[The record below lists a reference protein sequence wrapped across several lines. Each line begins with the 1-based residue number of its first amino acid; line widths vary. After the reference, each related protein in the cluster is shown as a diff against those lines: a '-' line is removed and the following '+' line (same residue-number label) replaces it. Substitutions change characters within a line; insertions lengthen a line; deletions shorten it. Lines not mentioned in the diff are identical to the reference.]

1 MKTKET
7 VLTMNDVRQTA
18 TPPPPPTTTTT
29 TDENL
34 IQHFS

>member
-18 TPPPPPTTTTT
+18 TTPPPTTTI
-29 TDENL
+29 TDENF
-34 IQHFS
+34 IKNFGK